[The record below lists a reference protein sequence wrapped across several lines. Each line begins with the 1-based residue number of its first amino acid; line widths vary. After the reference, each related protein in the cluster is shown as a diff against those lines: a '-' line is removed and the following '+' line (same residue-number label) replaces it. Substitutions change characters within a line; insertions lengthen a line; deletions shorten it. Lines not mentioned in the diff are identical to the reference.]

1 MHGARV
7 ECVEDAQVGAG
18 GASPISLEDFATAMV
33 DEPERPRHPHQRF
46 PIGYRTI
53 GDSRE
58 LLLEFAQL
66 RADAAPNQP
75 HAGGDEGKQRE

>member
-53 GDSRE
+53 GERDWTCR
-58 LLLEFAQL
+58 L
-66 RADAAPNQP
+66 RADVVGSRRPGVGARSME
-75 HAGGDEGKQRE
+75 GG